1 MNVSCSSSSAHELGA
16 SLGELISEELSWA
29 ASGAWV
35 GGLWGHEGVACTTTT
50 RVNVLAGVWVWLGD
64 LVERWHPY

>member
-1 MNVSCSSSSAHELGA
+1 MDVSCSSSSADELGA
-16 SLGELISEELSWA
+16 GLGELSSEERGWTA
-29 ASGAWV
+29 GGAWV
-35 GGLWGHEGVACTTTT
+35 GGLWGLEGVACATTT